1 MNGITLHNL
10 RVEGPEGALLRDV
23 DLALNRGEV
32 LGLVG
37 SSGAGKTMVASAL
50 AGLTPPPAKT
60 VSGTLRLGGKP
71 LNLADDHGMA
81 KVRGRGVFM
90 IMQSAAAALDP
101 TMRIQGQ
108 LGEAMDPVGRRE
120 RRAKAAELLASVGLG
135 TEVLRA
141 YPSQLSG
148 GMRQR
153 VQIAMALALRPRLLI
168 ADEPTTGLDAITQA
182 AILKELAELPR
193 RTGGSMIFIGH
204 DFRVVAALAQN
215 IAVLDAGRIA
225 ECGPSREVFLRPAH
239 RVTRRLLEAAIG

>member
-1 MNGITLHNL
+1 MNGAAVHNL
-10 RVEGPEGALLRDV
+10 GVAGPVGMLIRGVSLGV
-23 DLALNRGEV
+23 DDGMI

-37 SSGAGKTMVASAL
+37 SSGAGKTLVASAL

-60 VSGTLRLGGKP
+60 VSGTLRLGAQSF
-71 LNLADDHGMA
+71 NLADDRGMA
-81 KVRGRGVFM
+81 KARGQGVFM

-108 LGEAMDPVGRRE
+108 LGELIDSKNHSE
-120 RRAKAAELLASVGLG
+120 RRAKAAELLAGVGLK
-135 TEVLRA
+135 TQVLRA

-204 DFRVVAALAQN
+204 DFKVVAALAQR
-215 IAVLDAGRIA
+215 IAVLDAGRVV
-225 ECGPSREVFLRPAH
+225 EHGPSREVFLRPAH